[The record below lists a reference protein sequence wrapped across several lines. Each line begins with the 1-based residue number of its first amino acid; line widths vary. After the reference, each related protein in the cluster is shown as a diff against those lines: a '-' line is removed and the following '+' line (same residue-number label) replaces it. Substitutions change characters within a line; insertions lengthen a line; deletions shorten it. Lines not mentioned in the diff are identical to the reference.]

1 MLERGTISQLLLQT
15 QHYTTTNPEP
25 RSLKVFSSRLS
36 YHDYDTRLRG
46 KISGERGDNYLY
58 SVKKALLDFSCAIIC
73 LIFAIDILFLVFQF
87 LYPIYTFFHHLSDK

>member
-1 MLERGTISQLLLQT
+1 G
-15 QHYTTTNPEP
+15 
-25 RSLKVFSSRLS
+25 
-36 YHDYDTRLRG
+36 
-46 KISGERGDNYLY
+46 RGDNYLY